1 MRPTVLTLCLLLSTT
16 APSLA
21 QACPKDATAIRN
33 RIAAYEAA
41 VNKHDADAIA
51 AMFTPDA
58 DFVFFDGPRIVGR
71 DSIGKVTQESV
82 SRWPRTKRF
91 TLEVTNIRFLG
102 SDHALV
108 ETVARFSE
116 GEMTSNR
123 GTVLMARRH
132 GKWFWEALRVYPADR
147 S

>member
-1 MRPTVLTLCLLLSTT
+1 MRPTVLALCLLLSTT
-16 APSLA
+16 VPSLA
-21 QACPKDATAIRN
+21 QARPKDATAIRN

-91 TLEVTNIRFLG
+91 TLEVTT
-102 SDHALV
+102 SDFSDPITRWLRRWRAS
-108 ETVARFSE
+108 AR
-116 GEMTSNR
+116 GR
-123 GTVLMARRH
+123 
-132 GKWFWEALRVYPADR
+132 
-147 S
+147 